1 MEEESKAV
9 QEVAKTTGKAIEAAE
24 RVGKFLSTIFGGA
37 LGEVGDIAHD
47 WARYYRYKNL
57 LRIQDKGEAI
67 HWERKI
73 EGKTIPIP
81 PRYAVP
87 LIQNASQ
94 EDDERLQEMWAG
106 LIANSMDPGKRLNV
120 KKVYINI
127 LSSLEPFDLQLLN
140 FLAAMASPIPP
151 GLKRRNLNMKTLGQN
166 LSVTQ
171 KELELSLQNLARLG
185 CVIDEYPETYESIGS
200 TSSGIRIR
208 NPKTT
213 FRPSPLGYY
222 LIEACK
228 D

>member
-57 LRIQDKGEAI
+57 LKIQDKVEAI
-67 HWERKI
+67 IWKRKI

-94 EDDERLQEMWAG
+94 EDDETLQEMWAG

-127 LSSLEPFDLQLLN
+127 LSSLEPLDLQILN
-140 FLAAMASPIPP
+140 HLAPYRQSGEYLRSLADDLSASMAEI
-151 GLKRRNLNMKTLGQN
+151 
-166 LSVTQ
+166 VV
-171 KELELSLQNLARLG
+171 SLQNLAQLG
-185 CVIDEYPETYESIGS
+185 CIVDECPLTIGRMNSTTFGIRLSDPETV
-200 TSSGIRIR
+200 
-208 NPKTT
+208 
-213 FRPSPLGYY
+213 FRPSSLGFS
-222 LIEACK
+222 LMEACK

>member
-37 LGEVGDIAHD
+37 FGEVGDIVHD
-47 WARYYRYKNL
+47 WAKYFHYKNL
-57 LRIQDKGEAI
+57 LRIQDRVEAI
-67 HWERKI
+67 HRERKI

-87 LIQNASQ
+87 LIQSASQ
-94 EDDERLQEMWAG
+94 EDDETLQEMWAG
-106 LIANSMDPGKRLNV
+106 LIANGMDPGKRLNV

-127 LSSLEPFDLQLLN
+127 LSSLEPFDVQLLN
-140 FLAAMASPIPP
+140 FLAAMASPIAP
-151 GLKRRNLNMKTLGQN
+151 GLKRRNLNMKTLGEN

-185 CVIDEYPETYESIGS
+185 CVIDEFPETWDSIA
-200 TSSGIRIR
+200 SSSVGIRIR
-208 NPKTT
+208 DPKTT
-213 FRPSPLGYY
+213 FMPSPLGYS